1 MNISFKTM
9 WTLSNILSIS
19 RMVMAPFM
27 YVFIFY
33 GYPKSWVYSLAFLAY
48 VSDLLDGYAA
58 RSRNEITEW
67 GKVLDP
73 LADKIFVGVTS
84 IALVEVGQL
93 SFWYIA
99 VVIGRDLLIMIAGL
113 IYARKA
119 NFVLPSTFI
128 GKSTVFW
135 IGMVLFAAFF
145 QVNAD
150 ILKILYVI
158 SSSLIAFSLFHY
170 GNRMFIS
177 IRNS

>member
-33 GYPKSWVYSLAFLAY
+33 GYPTSWVYSLALLAY

-99 VVIGRDLLIMIAGL
+99 VVIGRDLLIVIAG
-113 IYARKA
+113 
-119 NFVLPSTFI
+119 
-128 GKSTVFW
+128 
-135 IGMVLFAAFF
+135 
-145 QVNAD
+145 
-150 ILKILYVI
+150 
-158 SSSLIAFSLFHY
+158 
-170 GNRMFIS
+170 
-177 IRNS
+177 